1 LLDLLAETSGMAH
14 ECPPEISNTTRKL
27 DRLLGEIVKT
37 VATQA
42 LIAGRGALPCKIQFC
57 AISCAAY

>member
-1 LLDLLAETSGMAH
+1 MAH

-42 LIAGRGALPCKIQFC
+42 LIAGPGRALPWKIEFC
-57 AISCAAY
+57 AISCAA